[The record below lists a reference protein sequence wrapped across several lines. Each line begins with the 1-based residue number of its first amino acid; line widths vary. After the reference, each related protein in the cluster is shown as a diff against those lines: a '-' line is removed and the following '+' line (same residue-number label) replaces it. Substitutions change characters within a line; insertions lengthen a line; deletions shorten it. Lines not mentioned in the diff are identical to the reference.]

1 MLPPVTS
8 DDRPRQIHD
17 RGNGVNTS
25 DPILRF
31 DRVSKQ
37 FQAQTI
43 LDDLSLEM
51 RHGEFLT
58 LLGPSGCGKTTSLN
72 LVAGLLKPDTGTI
85 YLRGQ
90 AVNGVPPRKRNLGL
104 VFQSWALFPHMT
116 VFDNVAYGLRIR
128 SVPAS
133 DIAKRVK
140 EMLDL
145 VRLPGADKKFP
156 SQLSGGMQ
164 QRVALARALV
174 TRPDLLLLDEPLSNL
189 DAALRKEMQVELR
202 RIHRELNVSTL
213 LVTHSQEEAL
223 VLSDRIAIMCGGKL
237 VAVQAP
243 SDIYHHPKSG
253 FVCGFVGDANILS
266 GIVESSDDRAA
277 ALRWGDLLIETL
289 PLRGKRPGDTVK
301 IAIRPEAIALQ
312 RVSGTET
319 RDGIVMDAV
328 FKGNQYEYTVVT
340 GNQRLQVCAMPR
352 SETERLETGQEVRLQ
367 IAQASVIVLDQ

>member
-1 MLPPVTS
+1 MK
-8 DDRPRQIHD
+8 
-17 RGNGVNTS
+17 TS

-51 RHGEFLT
+51 RQGEFLT

-72 LVAGLLKPDTGTI
+72 LVAGLLRPDAGTI

-90 AVNGVPPRKRNLGL
+90 AMNSVPPRKRNLGL

-128 SVPAS
+128 SVPAG

-223 VLSDRIAIMCGGKL
+223 VLSDRIAVMRGGKL
-237 VAVQAP
+237 EAVQAP

-266 GIVESSDDRAA
+266 GIVESNDGRAA
-277 ALRWGDLLIETL
+277 ALRCGDLLIETL
-289 PLRGKRPGDTVK
+289 PLPEKRPGDTVK

-312 RVSGTET
+312 RASGTET
-319 RDGIVMDAV
+319 REGTVMDAV
-328 FKGNQYEYTVVT
+328 FKGNHYQYTIVT
-340 GNQRLQVCAMPR
+340 GKHRLQVCAMPR
-352 SETERLETGQEVRLQ
+352 AETERLETGQEVRLL
-367 IAQASVIVLDQ
+367 IAPASVIVLDQ